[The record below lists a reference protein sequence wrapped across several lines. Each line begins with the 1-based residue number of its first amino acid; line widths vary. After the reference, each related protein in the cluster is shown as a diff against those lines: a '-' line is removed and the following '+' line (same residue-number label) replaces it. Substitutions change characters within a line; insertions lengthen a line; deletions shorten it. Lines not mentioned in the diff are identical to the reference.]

1 MKIIISEN
9 SLKSFIRNKL
19 GIDLTGKIR
28 LISYYED
35 LNNRIKRNIASRKMF
50 NDLLNSSGPFFEMK
64 GVNDKLFI
72 VQQSGIKDSPNWF
85 GIDDEGMVITEP
97 VAIKY
102 LGLDRLGMT
111 LNKVIDMYFDENEEE
126 QQSITESKDSKIN
139 TMLRYVKMYTPELL
153 DNELTEEEVTTKI
166 NLYMPFSVSNMAI
179 KYIYSNKSQDLFVEY
194 QDEEDSETRW
204 WVNTIFEEV
213 HKVFG
218 EENFEYFIKEYYGL
232 NISDKGEFKESWLF
246 DEL

>member
-1 MKIIISEN
+1 MKIIITEN

-35 LNNRIKRNIASRKMF
+35 LDNRIKRNIASRKML
-50 NDLLNSSGPFFEMK
+50 NDLLNKGGPFFEME
-64 GVNDKLFI
+64 GVNGKLFI
-72 VQQSGIKDSPNWF
+72 VQSFGSALYPHWF
-85 GIDDEGMVITEP
+85 GIDDKGMIITEP

-102 LGLDRLGMT
+102 LGLDSLGMT
-111 LNKVIDMYFDENEEE
+111 LDKVIDMYFDENEEE

-139 TMLRYVKMYTPELL
+139 TMLRYIKMYTPQLL
-153 DNELTEEEVTTKI
+153 DNELTEEEVTTRAD
-166 NLYMPFSVSNMAI
+166 LYKPLSVSNMKI
-179 KYIYSNKSQDLFVEY
+179 KYIYSNKSQVLFVEY
-194 QDEEDSETRW
+194 QDEEDSVSKWE
-204 WVNTIFEEV
+204 VNTMFEEV
-213 HKVFG
+213 YKVFG
-218 EENFEYFIKEYYGL
+218 EENFEYFVKEYYGL

>member
-1 MKIIISEN
+1 
-9 SLKSFIRNKL
+9 
-19 GIDLTGKIR
+19 
-28 LISYYED
+28 
-35 LNNRIKRNIASRKMF
+35 MF
-50 NDLLNSSGPFFEMK
+50 NDLLNSSGPFFEME
-64 GVNDKLFI
+64 GVNGKLFM
-72 VQQSGIKDSPNWF
+72 VQSTGSALYPSWF
-85 GIDDEGMVITEP
+85 GIDDKGMIITEP

-102 LGLDRLGMT
+102 LGLDSLGIT

-139 TMLRYVKMYTPELL
+139 TMLRYIKMYTPELL

-166 NLYMPFSVSNMAI
+166 NRYMPFSVSNMVI
-179 KYIYSNKSQDLFVEY
+179 KYIYSNKSQVLFVEY
-194 QDEEDSETRW
+194 QDDEVSASRW